1 MLIKYITTEY
11 YSNDEDFNLY
21 KTLESLNKEYPTD
34 DFKIESVTES
44 QDGDEIIIKISQT
57 VPFGVEPIHMG
68 FEFDNN
74 EYQQNEVFYYV
85 KTILD

>member
-57 VPFGVEPIHMG
+57 VPFGVEPIHME

-74 EYQQNEVFYYV
+74 EY
-85 KTILD
+85 

>member
-44 QDGDEIIIKISQT
+44 QDDDEIIIKISQT
-57 VPFGVEPIHMG
+57 VPFGVEPIHIG

-74 EYQQNEVFYYV
+74 EY
-85 KTILD
+85 

>member
-1 MLIKYITTEY
+1 MLIKYITTEC

-21 KTLESLNKEYPTD
+21 KTLKSLNEEYPTD

-44 QDGDEIIIKISQT
+44 QDGDEIFIKISQT
-57 VPFGVEPIHMG
+57 IPFGVEPIHMG

-74 EYQQNEVFYYV
+74 EY
-85 KTILD
+85 

>member
-21 KTLESLNKEYPTD
+21 QTLESLNKEYPTD

-57 VPFGVEPIHMG
+57 IPFGVEPIHMG

-74 EYQQNEVFYYV
+74 EY
-85 KTILD
+85 

>member
-1 MLIKYITTEY
+1 MLIKYVTVEH

-34 DFKIESVTES
+34 NFKIESVTES

-74 EYQQNEVFYYV
+74 RY
-85 KTILD
+85 

>member
-1 MLIKYITTEY
+1 MLIKYITTEC

-74 EYQQNEVFYYV
+74 EY
-85 KTILD
+85 